1 MYGTKISVKTP
12 AEFFLAAWKISGAK
26 HCHVY
31 PGPFFKMQMNDKK
44 VNFLTSM
51 LCYVGLRTFI
61 SLQKTGK
68 NPRVKSNATFHLMK
82 SSLCPCLLYLDH
94 IFPWVWSCRGNE
106 ELVIHKE
113 GTKFFFVSIFCAD
126 LPVTTDIWPLAWK
139 ITENTTL
146 FLLANFDTSNFYDT
160 GVWTII
166 LVQLQSTHSP
176 FLLMLKYTEYVTT

>member
-94 IFPWVWSCRGNE
+94 IFPWVWYCRGNE
-106 ELVIHKE
+106 ELIHKE
-113 GTKFFFVSIFCAD
+113 GTKFFCEHFLCWSSRYD
-126 LPVTTDIWPLAWK
+126 GYLTTCMKNHGKYHSLSLSEFWHIK
-139 ITENTTL
+139 
-146 FLLANFDTSNFYDT
+146 FLWYWCLNNNFSST
-160 GVWTII
+160 
-166 LVQLQSTHSP
+166 THSP
-176 FLLMLKYTEYVTT
+176 FLLMLKYTDYVTT

>member
-1 MYGTKISVKTP
+1 MALEGMYGTKISVKTP

-94 IFPWVWSCRGNE
+94 IFPRVWSCRGNE
-106 ELVIHKE
+106 VLIHKE
-113 GTKFFFVSIFCAD
+113 GKKFFLWAFFVLIFQVRRIFD
-126 LPVTTDIWPLAWK
+126 HLHEKSRKIPLS
-139 ITENTTL
+139 
-146 FLLANFDTSNFYDT
+146 FS
-160 GVWTII
+160 
-166 LVQLQSTHSP
+166 
-176 FLLMLKYTEYVTT
+176 

>member
-1 MYGTKISVKTP
+1 MALEGMYGTKISVKTP

-106 ELVIHKE
+106 ELIHKE
-113 GTKFFFVSIFCAD
+113 GTKFFLWAFFVLIFQVRRIFD
-126 LPVTTDIWPLAWK
+126 HLHEKSRKIPLS
-139 ITENTTL
+139 
-146 FLLANFDTSNFYDT
+146 FS
-160 GVWTII
+160 
-166 LVQLQSTHSP
+166 
-176 FLLMLKYTEYVTT
+176 